1 MLTKD
6 RDFVRLLEEQG
17 PPPQVICY
25 SGDDNVP
32 SFQARI
38 PIRLGVWHH
47 LTIEL
52 DFYFRTYTFYVD
64 GAPLAGPFVFLKRV
78 NTNTLARGS
87 FLAYA
92 APDTPTLQKVNYT
105 AHYDNFSIT
114 TR

>member
-1 MLTKD
+1 M
-6 RDFVRLLEEQG
+6 RLLEEQG

-38 PIRLGVWHH
+38 PISLGVWHH

-64 GAPLAGPFVFLKRV
+64 GAPLSGPFVFLKRV
-78 NTNTLARGS
+78 NTNTLGAWKLPRLRRARHTH
-87 FLAYA
+87 
-92 APDTPTLQKVNYT
+92 APE
-105 AHYDNFSIT
+105 S
-114 TR
+114 

>member
-1 MLTKD
+1 M
-6 RDFVRLLEEQG
+6 RLLEEQG

-25 SGDDNVP
+25 SADDNVP

-38 PIRLGVWHH
+38 PISLGVWHH

-64 GAPLAGPFVFLKRV
+64 GTSLPGGPFPFPGRV
-78 NTNTLARGS
+78 NQNMNTLARGS
-87 FLAYA
+87 FIAYA
-92 APDTPTLQKVNYT
+92 APETTTLKKANY
-105 AHYDNFSIT
+105 AAYYDNFSIA